1 MILGLIFLKNIR
13 MIKGTCTVILTT
25 CIGDTQHNTQL
36 ESDSIS
42 TEILCIVFSMLTAWK
57 AEMPNDYYSVFF
69 N

>member
-1 MILGLIFLKNIR
+1 
-13 MIKGTCTVILTT
+13 MIKGTCIVILTT

-57 AEMPNDYYSVFF
+57 AEMPNNYSVFF